1 MLHCCCFLCASFK
14 KCGNAF
20 VTHCMCWPRLPVLFS
35 SRAGGGGVFCVLKM
49 FVCIRSNNYECIDQ
63 RLSRV

>member
-20 VTHCMCWPRLPVLFS
+20 VTHCMCWPRLPVVFS
-35 SRAGGGGVFCVLKM
+35 SRAGGGGSVLRAKNVCV
-49 FVCIRSNNYECIDQ
+49 YT
-63 RLSRV
+63 